1 MAFHTGGA
9 QCEAL
14 EAGKV
19 TKGVF
24 NVYELKIVAG
34 VSRYI
39 VVGEGVDN
47 ICGIRASVLWTLLAV
62 AQGVWQ
68 LCG

>member
-14 EAGKV
+14 EAGNV

-24 NVYELKIVAG
+24 NVYELKVVAG
-34 VSRYI
+34 VSSYI
-39 VVGEGVDN
+39 VVGEGADN
-47 ICGIRASVLWTLLAV
+47 IRGIRASVLWTLLAV